1 MGLLWKNLSLN
12 NKFMVLQTLVF
23 LVLLAP
29 FWVFIDRVMST
40 HTHHQITRE
49 LGQLN
54 ETLIGSLEVFSDEI
68 LLESKKSFNILEA
81 IFTRMHGVKT
91 ASSFKREGEV
101 TVIRRT
107 DQQNIRV
114 PNLSYNN
121 VLLAN
126 SLEIVDYFSRITGDV
141 ATIFVKDSRGDFVRI
156 ATSLQDANKTRVLG
170 TTLNHNSAAFKNV
183 SEGKPYYG
191 RVSLFGTDYMSVYEP
206 IKDAQNEVIGILFV
220 AYNLTTAYENLTK
233 NLQNLKIGKN
243 GKIMLADLRNNK
255 FIFGAS
261 NKPNENTFITE
272 RKDGLYTLEIDKKPY
287 MFYNAYAKNINLHII
302 TQALVTDFTEDNI
315 LIERIILFGVLGL
328 LAAILLVSI
337 FAIRTF
343 VVKRIK
349 HLSKTTLAFLSYIN
363 HEGEA
368 PAPIRVRGNDELGS
382 IGKGVNEAMVKIQKG
397 FEQDRQALQDTLEVV
412 ENIKHGHLSHRASK
426 EPHNPSLKE
435 LQKLINESLEQT
447 ANMLGA
453 GIHAL
458 QEYTQEDFRE
468 GVSEENM
475 EGEMLKFYQS
485 INALRSSMVTILKAR
500 LAVSE
505 HLNKISQDLAES
517 VNKITD
523 GVNTQASSINQSAS
537 AIEEISSSMGNV
549 NERTSE
555 VTQQSEDIKMVIG
568 IIRDIADQTNLLALN
583 AAIEAARAGEHGRGF
598 AVVADEVRKL
608 AERTQ
613 KSLSEIEAN
622 TNVLVQS
629 INDMAE
635 SIKEQTEGMAQI
647 NQAISDLENVTKDNV
662 SVAGHSQEISNS
674 MAKIAQKIFEDV
686 STKKY

>member
-1 MGLLWKNLSLN
+1 
-12 NKFMVLQTLVF
+12 MVLQTLVF
-23 LVLLAP
+23 LVLLVP
-29 FWVFIDRVMST
+29 FWVFMDRVMSA
-40 HTHHQITRE
+40 HTHHQVTQE
-49 LGQLN
+49 LEQLN
-54 ETLIGSLEVFSDEI
+54 EALASSLEIFSDEI

-81 IFTRMHGVKT
+81 ILTRLHGAKT
-91 ASSFKREGEV
+91 TSSFKREGEV

-107 DQQNIRV
+107 DQQSIQV

-126 SLEIVDYFSRITGDV
+126 SLEIVDYFSRVTGDV
-141 ATIFVKDSRGDFVRI
+141 ATIFVKDSRDDFVRI
-156 ATSLQDANKTRVLG
+156 ATSIQDANKNRVLG
-170 TTLNHNSAAFKNV
+170 TSLDHNSMAFKNV

-191 RVSLFGTDYMSVYEP
+191 RVSLFGTDYMAVYEP
-206 IKDAQNEVIGILFV
+206 VKDAQNEVVGIFFV
-220 AYNLTTAYENLTK
+220 AHSLTDTYENLIK

-243 GKIMLADLRNNK
+243 GKIVLADLRNNK

-272 RKDGLYTLEIDKKPY
+272 RKDGLYTLKIDKKPY
-287 MFYNAYAKNINLHII
+287 MFYSAYLKNINLHII
-302 TQALVTDFTEDNI
+302 TQALLTDFTEDNI
-315 LIERIILFGVLGL
+315 FIERVILLGVLGL
-328 LAAILLVSI
+328 LLGILLVSI
-337 FAIRTF
+337 FAIRKF
-343 VVKRIK
+343 IVKRIK
-349 HLSKTTLAFLSYIN
+349 RLSKTLLAFFSYVN
-363 HEGEA
+363 HDGEA
-368 PAPIRVRGNDELGS
+368 PAPIRTRGNDELGD

-397 FEQDRQALQDTLEVV
+397 FEQDRQALQDVLEVI
-412 ENIKHGHLSHRASK
+412 ESIKRGHLSHRASK

-435 LQKLINESLEQT
+435 LQKLINEALEQT
-447 ANMLGA
+447 ANNI
-453 GIHAL
+453 GIGMHAL
-458 QEYTQEDFRE
+458 QKYTQEDFRE

-485 INALRSSMVTILKAR
+485 INTLHSSMVTILKAR

-537 AIEEISSSMGNV
+537 AIEEIASSMGNV

-635 SIKEQTEGMAQI
+635 SIKEQTEGMTQI
-647 NQAISDLENVTKDNV
+647 NQAISELENVTKDNV
-662 SVAGHSQEISNS
+662 SVAEHSQEISNS
-674 MAKIAQKIFEDV
+674 MAKISRKIFEDV